1 MNIQQEVSEGIYG
14 NSQNIVIRKQQDD
27 DTLINS
33 SNTSMPIYTVEEIKD
48 YNDNKTDNEMIF
60 YELEENVNISS
71 ANIFPKNFKL
81 TKISNQNAVA
91 EELKLTKISNENNE
105 VDPMFSGI
113 VDVYFSNV
121 SYCAQYDKE
130 EHEGL
135 KKELS
140 NKNCK
145 LVFED
150 NKNKYEFQSNNNEAY
165 ILALVTLGNGV
176 YNYDYG
182 DNADAQTT
190 CENQEG
196 NKRWVYC
203 KNANSIKN
211 CHDSNAYRG
220 LFYGSEAIKI
230 EIINSGNNIQNMNK
244 MFYRCSSLTSLNLS
258 NFNTEEV
265 TNMSWMF
272 GGCNSLTRLN
282 LSNFKTTNVTNMSY
296 MFYNCNKLKKLN
308 LKSFTTLK
316 VIDMNNM
323 FYGCN
328 ALRALDLSSFNT
340 TNVTN
345 MNSMF
350 YNCSSLIELNL
361 SRFRTENVNMK
372 YMFENCFQGN
382 TDVVLRCPKKD
393 ILDHI
398 KSNYNS
404 ITIKHAADI

>member
-1 MNIQQEVSEGIYG
+1 MVG
-14 NSQNIVIRKQQDD
+14 
-27 DTLINS
+27 
-33 SNTSMPIYTVEEIKD
+33 
-48 YNDNKTDNEMIF
+48 
-60 YELEENVNISS
+60 
-71 ANIFPKNFKL
+71 
-81 TKISNQNAVA
+81 
-91 EELKLTKISNENNE
+91 
-105 VDPMFSGI
+105 
-113 VDVYFSNV
+113 
-121 SYCAQYDKE
+121 
-130 EHEGL
+130 
-135 KKELS
+135 
-140 NKNCK
+140 
-145 LVFED
+145 
-150 NKNKYEFQSNNNEAY
+150 
-165 ILALVTLGNGV
+165 
-176 YNYDYG
+176 
-182 DNADAQTT
+182 
-190 CENQEG
+190 
-196 NKRWVYC
+196 VYC

-272 GGCNSLTRLN
+272 GGCNSLTSLD

-296 MFYNCNKLKKLN
+296 
-308 LKSFTTLK
+308 
-316 VIDMNNM
+316 
-323 FYGCN
+323 
-328 ALRALDLSSFNT
+328 
-340 TNVTN
+340 
-345 MNSMF
+345 MF